1 MTRRLRFIQ
10 WNINGFSTLRGQGD
24 LLASL
29 PWDVAALQEVTTGAW
44 PQLRGLAD
52 DAEVAIGR
60 LPPLAGDP
68 PRYHAALLVR
78 RPFALHDAA
87 VLRDVPS
94 PERTLVGTVTV
105 EEVAITVASLAVPP
119 GVSWGD
125 AGKGRQAARYAAWLR
140 DRTRPTVVGMDAN
153 SPKWDRW
160 DLADTEFWNDREA
173 TLHGVQ
179 RAHDLRDVWRDY
191 LDRHPDEAA
200 SLRRER
206 PEGPLTVSFVRGRG
220 SRRTSCRYDLVYAS
234 PEIEVEEVTYRYDD
248 AVEAGSDH
256 GLVLAELILPR
267 R

>member
-52 DAEVAIGR
+52 DAEAAVRR

-78 RPFALHDAA
+78 RPFELRDAA

-160 DLADTEFWNDREA
+160 TLPTPSSGTTARPRCTASSARTTCA
-173 TLHGVQ
+173 TYGATISTAIRTRQ
-179 RAHDLRDVWRDY
+179 RACV
-191 LDRHPDEAA
+191 A
-200 SLRRER
+200 S
-206 PEGPLTVSFVRGRG
+206 GPR
-220 SRRTSCRYDLVYAS
+220 A
-234 PEIEVEEVTYRYDD
+234 P
-248 AVEAGSDH
+248 
-256 GLVLAELILPR
+256 
-267 R
+267 